1 MKELAAKYNAAEV
14 EDKWYAYWLDH
25 KFFHSEPNEK
35 EPYTIVIPP
44 PNVTGI
50 LHMGHVLNNTL
61 NDVLIRN
68 ARMHGK
74 NACWVPGTDHASI
87 ATESKVVARLKEQGI
102 RKEDL
107 TREEFLTHAWQWK
120 EEHGGIILKQL
131 RKLGCSCDW
140 DRTRF
145 TMEPALSE
153 AVINTFVYF
162 YKKGWIYK
170 GVRMVNWDP
179 EALTAVSDD
188 EVIHKDTQSHFYH
201 LRYYIS
207 DGKGNPTDEY
217 LVIATTRPE
226 TIMADAAICVNPADE
241 RHHHL
246 RGKKV
251 LIPLINRE
259 IPVIEDDYVEMDF
272 GTGCLKVTPA
282 HDVHDYEIGLRHN
295 LEVLDIIDE
304 HGRLNEKAQILVGED
319 RFVARKK
326 IVKMLEEA
334 GNLEKVEQYTSPVGY
349 SERTNAVIEPRL
361 SAQWFLKMSE
371 LAHLAME
378 TVDSGRTRF
387 IPEKYVNTYRH
398 WMENA
403 RDWCISRQLWWG
415 QRIPAW
421 YLPDGR
427 VVVEPNAEAALK
439 AAQAIC
445 PDIKAE
451 DLHQDEDVL
460 DTWFSSW
467 LWPISVF
474 DPEMPGH
481 PDHLPNKDLAYYYPT
496 SDLVTGPDIIF
507 FWVAR
512 MIMAGEEFMGR
523 EPFSN
528 VYFTGI
534 VRDKIGRKMSKTL
547 GNSPDPL
554 KLIEQYGAD
563 AVRIGMLLCS
573 SAGNDIFYDEAQIQQ
588 GAAFCNKI
596 WNAYRL
602 VKGFSVDEKAPQSP
616 VSAAAVRWFG
626 EKLKETVAIVEDCYG
641 KFRISEALMTI
652 YRLFWDDFC
661 SWYLEAV
668 KPAFVDGKAAPTD
681 AATHAATLSYFEALL
696 KLIHPVMPFI
706 TEELWQDLS
715 PRAEGET
722 IMYAAA
728 SSVEKADEAVLTDFA
743 IAFETVNAVRGVRAQ
758 KNIAPK
764 EPLTLLLKSGY
775 PEGVIPLVEKLSNA
789 AVRLVSEFGQG
800 QGISLLVRTYE
811 GFVLLEG
818 LVNADEEI
826 AKLEK
831 DLAYQQNFLAGVR
844 KKLSNER
851 FVANAPA
858 AVIENER
865 KKEADALSRIEIIES
880 QLKALK

>member
-1 MKELAAKYNAAEV
+1 
-14 EDKWYAYWLDH
+14 
-25 KFFHSEPNEK
+25 
-35 EPYTIVIPP
+35 
-44 PNVTGI
+44 
-50 LHMGHVLNNTL
+50 
-61 NDVLIRN
+61 
-68 ARMHGK
+68 
-74 NACWVPGTDHASI
+74 
-87 ATESKVVARLKEQGI
+87 
-102 RKEDL
+102 
-107 TREEFLTHAWQWK
+107 
-120 EEHGGIILKQL
+120 
-131 RKLGCSCDW
+131 
-140 DRTRF
+140 
-145 TMEPALSE
+145 
-153 AVINTFVYF
+153 
-162 YKKGWIYK
+162 
-170 GVRMVNWDP
+170 
-179 EALTAVSDD
+179 
-188 EVIHKDTQSHFYH
+188 
-201 LRYYIS
+201 
-207 DGKGNPTDEY
+207 
-217 LVIATTRPE
+217 
-226 TIMADAAICVNPADE
+226 
-241 RHHHL
+241 
-246 RGKKV
+246 
-251 LIPLINRE
+251 
-259 IPVIEDDYVEMDF
+259 
-272 GTGCLKVTPA
+272 
-282 HDVHDYEIGLRHN
+282 
-295 LEVLDIIDE
+295 
-304 HGRLNEKAQILVGED
+304 
-319 RFVARKK
+319 
-326 IVKMLEEA
+326 
-334 GNLEKVEQYTSPVGY
+334 
-349 SERTNAVIEPRL
+349 
-361 SAQWFLKMSE
+361 
-371 LAHLAME
+371 
-378 TVDSGRTRF
+378 
-387 IPEKYVNTYRH
+387 
-398 WMENA
+398 
-403 RDWCISRQLWWG
+403 
-415 QRIPAW
+415 
-421 YLPDGR
+421 
-427 VVVEPNAEAALK
+427 
-439 AAQAIC
+439 
-445 PDIKAE
+445 
-451 DLHQDEDVL
+451 
-460 DTWFSSW
+460 
-467 LWPISVF
+467 
-474 DPEMPGH
+474 
-481 PDHLPNKDLAYYYPT
+481 
-496 SDLVTGPDIIF
+496 
-507 FWVAR
+507 

-626 EKLKETVAIVEDCYG
+626 EELKETVAIVEDCYG